1 MEILNKAVSIDTANG
16 KADALEYRAWTLLYY
31 YRDYEGVVR
40 DVNLIEKITGNT
52 YNSCWGEPCGFHKGQ
67 ALYKLDN
74 YDEAIATLKAVN
86 AEEEKLGFDSTD
98 NYMIPFYIGR
108 CYYKKKDYTNA
119 ILYFEKALASVKQF
133 PEAYYQLGL
142 IYKDLKNDEKAK
154 ANFELAK
161 NYINY
166 SMSEPYVERIDEI
179 FEYMVANQLQP

>member
-74 YDEAIATLKAVN
+74 YDEAIA
-86 AEEEKLGFDSTD
+86 
-98 NYMIPFYIGR
+98 
-108 CYYKKKDYTNA
+108 
-119 ILYFEKALASVKQF
+119 SVKQF

-154 ANFELAK
+154 VNFELAK